1 MKKEAVGQGT
11 VSLFFTPVL
20 CVGYFVKE
28 QKDNAFNDLS
38 KIRFSANGLEVLF
51 DFPQI
56 NWTVG
61 REGELRVS
69 FLENYSK
76 NLPLWNILEGGYA
89 TRCQKKRLSHLFLSL
104 HVGVSTILT

>member
-11 VSLFFTPVL
+11 ISLFFTPVL

-56 NWTVG
+56 N
-61 REGELRVS
+61 
-69 FLENYSK
+69 
-76 NLPLWNILEGGYA
+76 
-89 TRCQKKRLSHLFLSL
+89 
-104 HVGVSTILT
+104 